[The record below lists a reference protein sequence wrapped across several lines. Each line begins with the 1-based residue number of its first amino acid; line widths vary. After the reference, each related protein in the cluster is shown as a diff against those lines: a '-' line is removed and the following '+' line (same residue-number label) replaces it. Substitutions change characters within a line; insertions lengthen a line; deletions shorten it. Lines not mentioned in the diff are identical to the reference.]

1 MLKARSSKL
10 GRSNENLPLQTGQS
24 CWKEAFLGIYAWV
37 RGELKQCTDGSYG
50 NNIYNCLDGHEEG
63 KQWTNHTK

>member
-10 GRSNENLPLQTGQS
+10 GMSNENLPHRTEQS
-24 CWKEAFLGIYAWV
+24 CGKEAFLATYAWV

-50 NNIYNCLDGHEEG
+50 NNIYICLDGHEEG
-63 KQWTNHTK
+63 KQ